1 MSIPRNPRKRRPGAI
16 AIAAW
21 TAAWWTTTA
30 CMAPPEFIRRPEQP
44 LAWPSPD
51 ARPRIELEFAYGG
64 SQDVERHLG
73 VMGWLAELVAGAEE
87 AHFVSPGGLARSG
100 DVLWI
105 TDPGGACVHRLSFA
119 TGEHRI
125 ISGLAEQP
133 FVTPVGVAVA
143 PDGRAFVTDA
153 ASAMITMLDAN
164 GRALRCF
171 GGPGL
176 VARPTGI
183 CFDEHRAR
191 LLVLDT
197 VGCKLHVFDPEGKWL
212 QAAGERGTDVG
223 QFNYPTNL
231 ALASDGRVLIVD
243 SLNFRIQVLS
253 PELEAVGAFGRVGR
267 GPGDFSNPKG
277 IAVDSRDNIYVVDS
291 MFDNVQIFDRE
302 GRLLLAVAATGQDLG
317 KLYLPTGIHIDG
329 FDRIYVSDS
338 GNSRIQVMRLEDVA
352 R

>member
-1 MSIPRNPRKRRPGAI
+1 M
-16 AIAAW
+16 
-21 TAAWWTTTA
+21 
-30 CMAPPEFIRRPEQP
+30 
-44 LAWPSPD
+44 
-51 ARPRIELEFAYGG
+51 
-64 SQDVERHLG
+64 ERHPG
-73 VMGWLAELVAGAEE
+73 VIGWLAEVIAGEEE

-105 TDPGGACVHRLSFA
+105 TDPGGACVHRLSLA

-125 ISGLAEQP
+125 VLGLAEQP
-133 FVTPVGVAVA
+133 FLTPVGVAVA

-153 ASAMITMLDAN
+153 ARAVITMLDAS

-171 GGPGL
+171 GVPGI
-176 VARPTGI
+176 AMRPTGI

-197 VGCKLHVFDPEGKWL
+197 VGCKLHVFDPEGNWL
-212 QAAGERGTDVG
+212 RAAGERGTEIG

-253 PELEAVGAFGRVGR
+253 PELEPVGAFGRVGR

-291 MFDNVQIFDRE
+291 MFDNVQIFDGE
-302 GRLLLAVAATGQDLG
+302 GRLLLAVATTGQDLG
-317 KLYLPTGIHIDG
+317 QLYLPTGIHIDG
-329 FDRIYVSDS
+329 FDRLYVSDS
-338 GNSRIQVMRLEDVA
+338 GNSRIQVMRLEDIA